1 MEQVLRDGEVHT
13 LWNLCSLTYSI
24 LVKRDKKQYYS
35 RCTSIHLRL
44 ITMQSTSFWAR
55 QRLSS
60 WSLACVV
67 SKVIYDAVSNIVTVQ
82 SRYMAKKI
90 YNRQVSSRFVSANHM
105 ISTDKRR
112 GEQTFWIRLPSTLH
126 RYRADPS
133 SGFVELLHNRF
144 TLTRVDSCMRTSA
157 VSSSVTS
164 PSASTSPS
172 VWVPNLPCVGPVSLS
187 TTMQRKM
194 ANNLSRGK
202 LPGPFNCCSCASAS
216 FLSIADEEFLFII
229 TETSDTICRTVRA
242 SSHIIL
248 KSASTGLNTVGPPWE
263 IWQMLLANTFT
274 ES

>member
-1 MEQVLRDGEVHT
+1 M
-13 LWNLCSLTYSI
+13 
-24 LVKRDKKQYYS
+24 
-35 RCTSIHLRL
+35 
-44 ITMQSTSFWAR
+44 
-55 QRLSS
+55 
-60 WSLACVV
+60 
-67 SKVIYDAVSNIVTVQ
+67 
-82 SRYMAKKI
+82 
-90 YNRQVSSRFVSANHM
+90 SADHM
-105 ISTDKRR
+105 ISSTDERR

-172 VWVPNLPCVGPVSLS
+172 VWAPNLPCVGPLSLS

-216 FLSIADEEFLFII
+216 FLSIADEEFLCII
-229 TETSDTICRTVRA
+229 TETSDMICRTVQV
-242 SSHIIL
+242 SSHIYSGICFYWFEHCRSSLRNLTNAIGKHISGIL
-248 KSASTGLNTVGPPWE
+248 GVW
-263 IWQMLLANTFT
+263 
-274 ES
+274 